1 MDVAGARAL
10 ARRIA
15 EGKPVDD
22 TESEAPLPPDLPV
35 VEPRPVPNAADA
47 PEIDVVYFHPR
58 AQPGGRRPWVYL
70 RRPDGRLR
78 RAR

>member
-22 TESEAPLPPDLPV
+22 TPEPLPLDLPRS
-35 VEPRPVPNAADA
+35 ETPPSQA
-47 PEIDVVYFHPR
+47 PPELPELDVVYFHPR
-58 AQPGGRRPWVYL
+58 TLLGKRRPWVYL
-70 RRPDGRLR
+70 RRRDGRLHR
-78 RAR
+78 SP

>member
-22 TESEAPLPPDLPV
+22 TRPEPLPLDLPRPEARP
-35 VEPRPVPNAADA
+35 EP
-47 PEIDVVYFHPR
+47 PEVDVVYFHPR
-58 AQPGGRRPWVYL
+58 TLTGKRRPWVYL
-70 RRPDGRLR
+70 RRRDGRLHR
-78 RAR
+78 SP